1 MTSPAARPNRETTP
15 LDHSRP
21 LHESVGS
28 SDAASH
34 SHASKRVSGRCPRRF
49 PKLGAAGTVYP
60 PLERLLANAR
70 RAEERGFASIWWPD
84 HLMGWHP
91 ESLWTPSLTP
101 LAKRAPSPHAYVD
114 PIAALAAA
122 CTVTQKVSLG
132 TAVTDAVR
140 KHPATIA
147 EEFLTLS
154 HFSKGR
160 AILGIGAGEGQ
171 NSIPYGL
178 DFSRPAARL
187 EEAITVIRILFES
200 TEPVDFKG
208 EFFTL
213 RSAVVGL
220 PPYEGR
226 PPPIWVAAHGP
237 KMLRICGEL
246 GDGWLPTAMP
256 LDEYR
261 HKLESIS
268 EAARKAGR
276 DPEVIEPA
284 MFCYCVPATNHEI
297 AHRILENPLVRG
309 LCLALGADS
318 FAKAGHRHPLGE
330 DFYGLLHY
338 VPAGM
343 PRRRAMALM
352 EAVPF
357 DVCHEFV
364 WHGTADD
371 IVERACLFA
380 EAGGR
385 HLVLWNVAPFD
396 EADADRASFD
406 VLEEVAERCRE

>member
-1 MTSPAARPNRETTP
+1 MISPTERSSTEATRGDPSGPPSEPA
-15 LDHSRP
+15 D
-21 LHESVGS
+21 S
-28 SDAASH
+28 SDPASTG
-34 SHASKRVSGRCPRRF
+34 HASTVTSRRSARRF
-49 PKLGAAGTVYP
+49 PKLGTAGTVYP
-60 PLERLLANAR
+60 PLERLLDNAR

-114 PIAALAAA
+114 PIAALSAA
-122 CTVTQKVSLG
+122 CTVTEKVLLG

-160 AILGIGAGEGQ
+160 AILGIGAGEGE
-171 NSIPYGL
+171 NTIPYGL
-178 DFSRPAARL
+178 DLSRPAARL
-187 EEAITVIRILFES
+187 EEAIKVIRLLFES
-200 TEPVDFKG
+200 TEPVDFEG

-220 PPYEGR
+220 TPHEGR

-237 KMLRICGEL
+237 RMLRICGEL

-261 HKLESIS
+261 HKLESIFD
-268 EAARKAGR
+268 AARNAGR
-276 DPEVIEPA
+276 DPEEIEPA
-284 MFCYCVPATNHEI
+284 MFCYCVPARTHEI

-309 LCLALGADS
+309 FCLALGADR
-318 FAKAGHRHPLGE
+318 FAKAGHGHPLGE
-330 DFYGLLHY
+330 GFYGLLHY

-343 PRRRAMALM
+343 SRQRAMALVD
-352 EAVPF
+352 AVPF

-364 WHGTADD
+364 WHGTVDD
-371 IVERACLFA
+371 IVERARRFA

-385 HLVLWNVAPFD
+385 HLILWNVAPFD

-406 VLEEVAERCRE
+406 VLEEVAETCRE